1 MIRQHLSGELM
12 TERTVFI
19 TGGGSG
25 INLGIAKTFAAVGAS
40 SQCGNRGNAGRT
52 LSSAATLIRGEWD
65 CDEPRESP
73 RFQWMEIMYP

>member
-40 SQCGNRGNAGRT
+40 SQCGNRRNAGRT
-52 LSSAATLIRGEWD
+52 LSSAACLPTLFAPEKGLSMRMSSRRRSDGG
-65 CDEPRESP
+65 
-73 RFQWMEIMYP
+73 